1 MPLRHSRSLLSSER
15 RADPGAARTAAVAL
29 LAKRDFAAGELLAK
43 LTARGFGPETARAVI
58 GELTAAGTLNEARY
72 AENYVAW
79 HAARGQGPLRLSADL
94 RRHGVA
100 EALIEAA
107 LAGGPDWTVLACR
120 VRRSK
125 FGSQAPASWREKA
138 RQMRFLQYRG
148 FSSDHIRAATG
159 ADPDWTE
166 GP

>member
-1 MPLRHSRSLLSSER
+1 MPLCHSRTPLSSER

-43 LTARGFGPETARAVI
+43 LTARGFAHETARAI
-58 GELTAAGTLNEARY
+58 IEELTAAGTLNEARY

-107 LAGGPDWTVLACR
+107 LAGGPDWTVLAGR
-120 VRRSK
+120 VRRGK

>member
-1 MPLRHSRSLLSSER
+1 MPLRHAPSPLSSER
-15 RADPGAARTAAVAL
+15 RPDPEAARTAAVAL

-43 LTARGFGPETARAVI
+43 LISRGFRHETARAVI
-58 GELTAAGTLNEARY
+58 EELTAAGTLNEARY

-79 HAARGQGPLRLSADL
+79 HAARGQGPLRIGADL
-94 RRHGVA
+94 RKHGVA

-107 LAGGPDWTVLACR
+107 LAGGPDWMALAGR